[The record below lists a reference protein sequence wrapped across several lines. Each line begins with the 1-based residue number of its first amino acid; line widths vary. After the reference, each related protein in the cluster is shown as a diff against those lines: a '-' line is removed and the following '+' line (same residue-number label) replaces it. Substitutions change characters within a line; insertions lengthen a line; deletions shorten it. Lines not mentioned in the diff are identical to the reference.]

1 MPYAGALLNFKSR
14 SDVTA
19 PPVDGS
25 TVITST
31 LCRGCTGWPRHV
43 WSDTMGTTARRS
55 ETNSAALCPV
65 MVGRDEQLA
74 QLQGAWRAAGQMLL
88 VRGAAGIGKS
98 RLVREFADWAR
109 AMGAPVL
116 AGRCSP
122 AAADVPFRPLREA
135 LLAASRTGL
144 RPSSRL
150 TPFLPALGSLVPEWV
165 ETREAI
171 SDGGSIVLAE
181 GMLRLMVEW
190 SVPGAP
196 ALLIVEDMHW
206 SDHETIKAVDY
217 LADNLAGHSV
227 VVVLTLRDGEPGAGT
242 HLMDGLLARRV
253 VQPVVL
259 DPLEP
264 TQAEAMVRGC
274 SSASALASHLVDVV
288 ASRSDGVPFFIEELL
303 ATALENAMSPNIV
316 PPSIGVA
323 IETRLNALPDAT
335 VKFLRYAAVLGRQ
348 FDWHVVAA
356 ALRCP
361 PEDAIHRL
369 RQATRAQLIDTDG
382 GEFRFRHALTVD
394 AVQSSLLPEQR
405 QAACAS
411 LLTAFETIHPDL
423 EGWTCQIAANLAFGA
438 GDRERSADLWLVA
451 ARRAM
456 AEGWLES
463 AEALAQRAQGDRP
476 VEADRVLLATWAL
489 AGQPQRA
496 LEAGHRILSSDADT
510 TLATEVRFDLVDAMI
525 AAGRWDDAENYLET
539 LRSASDRDRSHE
551 ARLAIGEAEVALGRN
566 DKEAALDFARSA
578 LADAQDETLA
588 EVTCRALWVIGRV
601 ERGKDTSAASAAFT
615 EAYEC
620 AAEHGLS
627 VQRIKSQQ
635 ELATIG
641 MYETLAVGGLEE
653 VRRDALAAG
662 ALSITAMVDLALAAT
677 YSCRGQAKLTLEAAT
692 RCEEMSR
699 RFDLAS
705 LPMSLALQAVAHG
718 YSGNRAAM
726 DAAAGAARATRGD
739 RDTVAM
745 VTLGNGAALFH
756 LGAGQVPEALGALD
770 RAMDVL
776 RAAGGGA
783 HEFPGRWALLRTV
796 VDDGGAAARDECR
809 SLGFDTAMGRATLW
823 AADAVGAGR
832 EGGDADSIFDSA
844 DQALGR
850 FEFGFLRSIARLLVA
865 PCAYADGWGDP
876 AAWLREALVNFED
889 LDLSNFAGQCR
900 AALRAIGEPVPR
912 RARSEA
918 SRVPSLLVALG
929 VTAREAEVLAQV
941 AAGRTNR
948 QIAEILHLSV
958 RTVEKHVERLIM
970 KTSHS
975 RSELARLAESAG
987 IPPTV

>member
-1 MPYAGALLNFKSR
+1 MGNLERRPERKS
-14 SDVTA
+14 
-19 PPVDGS
+19 
-25 TVITST
+25 
-31 LCRGCTGWPRHV
+31 
-43 WSDTMGTTARRS
+43 
-55 ETNSAALCPV
+55 ALCPV

-74 QLQGAWRAAGQMLL
+74 ELQGAWGTGGQML
-88 VRGAAGIGKS
+88 VVQGPAGIGKS

-109 AMGAPVL
+109 AMGAPVF

-122 AAADVPFRPLREA
+122 ASADVPFRPLREA

-144 RPSSRL
+144 RPSPRL
-150 TPFLPALGSLVPEWV
+150 APFLPAFGALVPEWV

-181 GMLRLMVEW
+181 GILRLMTEW
-190 SVPGAP
+190 SAPSAP
-196 ALLIVEDMHW
+196 ALLIVEDIHW
-206 SDHETIKAVDY
+206 SDHETTKAVDY
-217 LADNLAGHSV
+217 LADNLAGHPV
-227 VVVLTLRDGEPGAGT
+227 LVVLTLRDGEPGAGT
-242 HLMDGLLARRV
+242 DLIDGLLARRV
-253 VQPVVL
+253 VQAVSL

-264 TQAEAMVRGC
+264 TEAEAMVRSC
-274 SSASALASHLVDVV
+274 PNAATLAPHLIDVV

-303 ATALENAMSPNIV
+303 ATTVENTTSTSIV

-335 VKFLRYAAVLGRQ
+335 VQFLRYAAVLGRQ

-361 PEDAIHRL
+361 PEEAIDRL

-423 EGWTCQIAANLAFGA
+423 EGWTCQVAANLAFGA
-438 GDRERSADLWLVA
+438 GDRGRSADLWLVA
-451 ARRAM
+451 ARRAIT
-456 AEGWLES
+456 EGWLES
-463 AEALAQRAQGDRP
+463 AEALALRAQGERP
-476 VEADRVLLATWAL
+476 VEADRLLLATWAL

-496 LEAGHRILSSDADT
+496 LEAGHRILSSDADAA
-510 TLATEVRFDLVDAMI
+510 LCIEVRFDLVDAMI
-525 AAGRWDDAENYLET
+525 AAGRWDEAENYLET
-539 LRSASDRDRSHE
+539 LRSAPDLEHSHE
-551 ARLAIGEAEVALGRN
+551 ARQAIGEAEVALGRN
-566 DKEAALDFARSA
+566 NKKAALDFARSA
-578 LADAQDETLA
+578 LAYAQDETLA
-588 EVTCRALWVIGRV
+588 EVSCQALWVIGRV
-601 ERGKDTSAASAAFT
+601 ERGKDTTAASAAFR

-677 YSCRGQAKLTLEAAT
+677 YSCQGHAELTLESAT

-699 RFDLAS
+699 RFGLAS

-718 YSGNRAAM
+718 FSGNQAAM
-726 DAAAGAARATRGD
+726 DTAAGAARATGDD

-745 VTLGNGAALFH
+745 VTQGNGAALFH
-756 LGAGQVPEALGALD
+756 LGAEQVPEALDALD

-796 VDDGGAAARDECR
+796 VDDGGEAAREECR
-809 SLGFDTAMGRATLW
+809 SLDFDTAMGRATLW
-823 AADAVGAGR
+823 AADAVAAGR
-832 EGGDADSIFDSA
+832 EGEDAYSIFDSA

-850 FEFGFLRSIARLLVA
+850 FEGGFLRSLARLLVA
-865 PCAYADGWGDP
+865 PCAYADGWGEP
-876 AAWLREALVNFED
+876 GAWLREALVNFED
-889 LDLSNFAGQCR
+889 LDLSNFAGRCR
-900 AALRAIGEPVPR
+900 TALRAIGEPVPR

-918 SRVPSLLVALG
+918 PRVPSVLIAQG
-929 VTAREAEVLAQV
+929 VTARETEVLAQV
-941 AAGRTNR
+941 ADGRTNR

-970 KTSHS
+970 KTGHG
-975 RSELARLAESAG
+975 RSELARLAENAG
-987 IPPTV
+987 VHSTG

>member
-1 MPYAGALLNFKSR
+1 
-14 SDVTA
+14 
-19 PPVDGS
+19 
-25 TVITST
+25 
-31 LCRGCTGWPRHV
+31 
-43 WSDTMGTTARRS
+43 MGNSERRP
-55 ETNSAALCPV
+55 EGNKALCPV

-74 QLQGAWRAAGQMLL
+74 ELQGAWRTAGQMLV
-88 VRGAAGIGKS
+88 VRGPAGIGKS

-109 AMGAPVL
+109 AAGAPVF

-144 RPSSRL
+144 RPSPRL
-150 TPFLPALGSLVPEWV
+150 SPFLPAFGSLVPEWV

-181 GMLRLMVEW
+181 GVLRLMTEW
-190 SVPGAP
+190 SAPSAP
-196 ALLIVEDMHW
+196 ALLIVEDIHW
-206 SDHETIKAVDY
+206 SDHETTKAVDY
-217 LADNLAGHSV
+217 LADNLAGHPV
-227 VVVLTLRDGEPGAGT
+227 LVVLTLRDGEPGAGT
-242 HLMDGLLARRV
+242 DLMDGLLARRV
-253 VQPVVL
+253 AQAVIL

-264 TQAEAMVRGC
+264 TQAEAMVRSC
-274 SSASALASHLVDVV
+274 PNATTLAPHLIDVV

-303 ATALENAMSPNIV
+303 ATTVENTTSTSIV

-335 VKFLRYAAVLGRQ
+335 VQFLRYAAVLGRQ

-361 PEDAIHRL
+361 PEEAIDRL

-405 QAACAS
+405 QAACSS

-423 EGWTCQIAANLAFGA
+423 EGWTCQVAANLAFGA
-438 GDRERSADLWLVA
+438 GDRGRSADLWLVA
-451 ARRAM
+451 ARRAIT
-456 AEGWLES
+456 EGWLES
-463 AEALAQRAQGDRP
+463 AE
-476 VEADRVLLATWAL
+476 AL

-496 LEAGHRILSSDADT
+496 LEAGHRILAADADAA
-510 TLATEVRFDLVDAMI
+510 LCAEVRFDLVDAMI
-525 AAGRWDDAENYLET
+525 AAGRWDEAENYLET
-539 LRSASDRDRSHE
+539 LRSAPNPDRSHE
-551 ARLAIGEAEVALGRN
+551 ARRAIGEAEVALGRN
-566 DKEAALDFARSA
+566 DKEAALDFARLA
-578 LADAQDETLA
+578 LAYAQDDTLA
-588 EVTCRALWVIGRV
+588 DVTCRALWVIGRV
-601 ERGKDTSAASAAFT
+601 ERGKDTVAASAAFSQ
-615 EAYEC
+615 AYEC

-627 VQRIKSQQ
+627 VQRIKSLQ
-635 ELATIG
+635 ELATIE
-641 MYETLAVGGLEE
+641 MYETLGVESLEK
-653 VRRDALAAG
+653 VRRDALDAG

-677 YSCRGQAKLTLEAAT
+677 YSCRGQAELTLAAAT

-705 LPMSLALQAVAHG
+705 LPMSLALQAVAYG
-718 YSGNRAAM
+718 FSGNAASM
-726 DAAAGAARATRGD
+726 DAAAEAARATGGD

-756 LGAGQVPEALGALD
+756 LGAGQVLEALDVLD
-770 RAMDVL
+770 HAMEVL

-809 SLGFDTAMGRATLW
+809 SLDFDTAMGRATLW
-823 AADAVGAGR
+823 AADAVAAGR
-832 EGGDADSIFDSA
+832 EGGDAESIFDSA

-850 FEFGFLRSIARLLVA
+850 FEGGFLRSLARLLVA
-865 PCAYADGWGDP
+865 PCANADAWGDP

-889 LDLSNFAGQCR
+889 LDLSNFAGRCR
-900 AALRAIGEPVPR
+900 AALRAMGEPVPR
-912 RARSEA
+912 RARGEA
-918 SRVPSLLVALG
+918 PRVSGLLAAQG

-941 AAGRTNR
+941 AAGRNNR

-970 KTSHS
+970 KTGHG
-975 RSELARLAESAG
+975 RAELARLAEGAG
-987 IPPTV
+987 VQPDV